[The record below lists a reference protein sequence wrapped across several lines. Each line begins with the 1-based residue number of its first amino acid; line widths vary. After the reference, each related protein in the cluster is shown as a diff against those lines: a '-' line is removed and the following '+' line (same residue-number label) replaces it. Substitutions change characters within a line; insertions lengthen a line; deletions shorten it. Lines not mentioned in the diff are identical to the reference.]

1 MPERYSVSVIIP
13 AYNAEKY
20 IIQALDSIYAQT
32 RPPDSIIVVDDGSM
46 DESLKIAMEFPQV
59 NCLPQENQGVATARN
74 LGVKASS
81 SSALAFLDQDDYW
94 APEKLERQLSVLEGQ
109 AEVDIVTCQQIFF
122 LAEGVRR
129 PAWLKPEILGS
140 PQAGNTPSAL
150 VARRRVFEGIGYFNP
165 IFPTASD
172 ADWFFR
178 AKDAGIKLVEIPE
191 PLMFKRVHD
200 GNQSNLVQSQHSEL
214 LRIARESIIRSAG
227 KKAADK

>member
-1 MPERYSVSVIIP
+1 MAETVAVIIP
-13 AYNAEKY
+13 VYNGAAYLKET
-20 IIQALDSIYAQT
+20 LESVLGQT
-32 RPPDSIIVVDDGSM
+32 RPPNEVVVVDDGST
-46 DESLKIAMEFPQV
+46 DESLVIAMEFPQV

-74 LGVKASS
+74 LGIRASS

-94 APEKLERQLSVLEGQ
+94 APEKLDRQLSVLEGQ
-109 AEVDIVTCQQIFF
+109 AEVDIVTCQQVFF
-122 LAEGVRR
+122 LAEGVQC
-129 PAWLKPEILGS
+129 PAWLKPEILGN

-150 VARRRVFEGIGYFNP
+150 VTRRRVFEEIGYFNP
-165 IFPTASD
+165 IFPTAND

-191 PLMFKRVHD
+191 PLVFKRVHE

-214 LRIARESIIRSAG
+214 LRIARESIKRSAG